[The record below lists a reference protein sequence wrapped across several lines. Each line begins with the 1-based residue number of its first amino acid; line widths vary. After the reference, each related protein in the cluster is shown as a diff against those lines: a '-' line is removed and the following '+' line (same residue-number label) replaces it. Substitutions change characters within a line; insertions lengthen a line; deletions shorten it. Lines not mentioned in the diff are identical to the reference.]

1 MMADPA
7 RVRSGGGRTTGCLAE
22 CRSAVGR
29 HHGRLTEGT
38 TTGSASLGS
47 PVALRGTRSPRP
59 STRDGHDQLER
70 PVSGG
75 TERSGPCPA
84 GRAAR

>member
-1 MMADPA
+1 MADPA
-7 RVRSGGGRTTGCLAE
+7 RVRSGGGRTTGCVAE
-22 CRSAVGR
+22 CRDAVAR
-29 HHGRLTEGT
+29 HHSSLTEDT

-47 PVALRGTRSPRP
+47 PVALRGTSSPRP

-70 PVSGG
+70 AVSAG

-84 GRAAR
+84 GRTAR